1 MGNFYVYAL
10 GQWLVRILPA
20 KAAYAFAVLISDI
33 HYAFSK
39 ADRAAVRANLTA
51 ITGKDVPDEMVRAVF
66 RNFGR
71 YLADFFTLTK
81 KLTPAY
87 IKDHV
92 ECVRMEL
99 LDEVLKKGKGGIIIS
114 AHIGNWE
121 MASCVISA
129 AGHPLSIIA
138 LPHKDPRVNAF
149 FNRQREFF
157 GTTVFPTT
165 TAVRR
170 CLEQLRKN
178 RLVALLVDRD
188 FGASGVSVDFLGR
201 KAVIPKGA
209 ALFALKTGA
218 PLVPVMLV
226 RKDNGDFQYVFYE
239 PIEPPAVPENG
250 ITDGILTAFIGRY
263 LRVIEGM
270 IRQHPDQW
278 LMFREF
284 WHS

>member
-1 MGNFYVYAL
+1 MGNYYIYLL

-20 KAAYAFAVLISDI
+20 KAAYAFAVFISDI
-33 HYAFSK
+33 HYTFSK
-39 ADRAAVRANLTA
+39 IDRAAVRANLTA
-51 ITGKDVPDEMVRAVF
+51 ITGRNAPDAMVREVF

-71 YLADFFTLTK
+71 YLVDFFTLTK

-87 IKDHV
+87 IRDHV
-92 ECVRMEL
+92 ECIHMER
-99 LDEVLKKGKGGIIIS
+99 LDETLKKGKGGIIIS

-121 MASCVISA
+121 MASSVISA

-138 LPHKDPRVNAF
+138 LSHKDPRVNAF

-178 RLVALLVDRD
+178 RLIALLVDRD
-188 FGASGVSVDFLGR
+188 FGSSGVSMDFLGR
-201 KAVIPKGA
+201 KAIIPKGA

-218 PLVPVMLV
+218 PLVPVALV
-226 RKDNGDFQYVFYE
+226 RKDNGDFQFVFYGS
-239 PIEPPAVPENG
+239 IEPPAVPEDG
-250 ITDGILTAFIGRY
+250 ITDEILTAFIGRY
-263 LRVIEGM
+263 IRVIEGM
-270 IRQHPDQW
+270 VRQYPDQW